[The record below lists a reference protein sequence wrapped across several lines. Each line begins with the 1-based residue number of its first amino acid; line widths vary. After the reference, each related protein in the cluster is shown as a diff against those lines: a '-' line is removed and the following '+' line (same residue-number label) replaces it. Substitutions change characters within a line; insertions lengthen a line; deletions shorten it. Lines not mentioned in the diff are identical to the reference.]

1 VQSEPCPENGQ
12 TPVLVFKE
20 EEAETE
26 DSTYVTVD
34 DSWNIEAGL
43 LICLT
48 IQFVY
53 IYILTCLSRKVG
65 TSYRNHSTARA
76 PAKAAAPQSTP
87 AYYSLECTGRLA
99 DHVEANSNG
108 VSLGKPYPGLS
119 ARDDSW
125 NVQAGLRRSDG
136 VWQVS

>member
-1 VQSEPCPENGQ
+1 MQSEPCPENGQ

-53 IYILTCLSRKVG
+53 MYIYI
-65 TSYRNHSTARA
+65 Y
-76 PAKAAAPQSTP
+76 
-87 AYYSLECTGRLA
+87 
-99 DHVEANSNG
+99 
-108 VSLGKPYPGLS
+108 
-119 ARDDSW
+119 
-125 NVQAGLRRSDG
+125 
-136 VWQVS
+136 